1 MFRRYECWSQMLF
14 YCKPYAKAT
23 NEKKNAVFGNNQG
36 GGMQA
41 QQMSGSGYGET
52 IAKPTYIVKEKERE
66 IYLNGEVQNMKKSVG
81 FGEQGRSL
89 KKTILCLKCL
99 SVDGNLNQEA
109 LRITYNARAED
120 K

>member
-1 MFRRYECWSQMLF
+1 
-14 YCKPYAKAT
+14 
-23 NEKKNAVFGNNQG
+23 
-36 GGMQA
+36 MQA
-41 QQMSGSGYGET
+41 QQMSSGYGET
-52 IAKPTYIVKEKERE
+52 IQKPTYIVKEKERE

-99 SVDGNLNQEA
+99 SVDPNLNQEA
-109 LRITYNARAED
+109 LRITYNARED